1 MEHDGAPLCLGR
13 VVFWVVHGFTC
24 GHRFEDVDE
33 HGRILELGSVCNLA
47 RCSLCGVRV
56 ESIFHDFEL
65 NTTLPFT
72 APAECRCRSETVI
85 PASESADFHLYL
97 RLGV

>member
-65 NTTLPFT
+65 YTTLP
-72 APAECRCRSETVI
+72 RRLLVI
-85 PASESADFHLYL
+85 AQAVPRGVIAGAISFHSSS
-97 RLGV
+97 RV